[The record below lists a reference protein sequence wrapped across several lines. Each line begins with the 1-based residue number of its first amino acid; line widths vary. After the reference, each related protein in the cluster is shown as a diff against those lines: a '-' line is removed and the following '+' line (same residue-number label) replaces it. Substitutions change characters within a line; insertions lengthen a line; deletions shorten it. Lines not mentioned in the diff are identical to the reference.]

1 MKYISHTRTNNT
13 IHIYA
18 HKIIEELPS
27 TKVAPIRKV
36 LSTLTA
42 RLHFIRTP
50 QLFENLKYNMHISI
64 CKSVYYS
71 IKLYNVPLKPRATRL
86 RCDLIFSSSPPPP
99 PSYKTNKYSTEK
111 ARVSTEKARVCTE
124 KLHVCTE
131 KLHVSAE
138 KRCPVRATVSCF
150 T

>member
-36 LSTLTA
+36 LSTMTA
-42 RLHFIRTP
+42 RLRFIRTP

-71 IKLYNVPLKPRATRL
+71 IKLYNVPLRPRATRL
-86 RCDLIFSSSPPPP
+86 RCDLIFYSSP
-99 PSYKTNKYSTEK
+99 PSYKTNKY
-111 ARVSTEKARVCTE
+111 STEKARVCTE

-138 KRCPVRATVSCF
+138 KRCMGVRATVSCF